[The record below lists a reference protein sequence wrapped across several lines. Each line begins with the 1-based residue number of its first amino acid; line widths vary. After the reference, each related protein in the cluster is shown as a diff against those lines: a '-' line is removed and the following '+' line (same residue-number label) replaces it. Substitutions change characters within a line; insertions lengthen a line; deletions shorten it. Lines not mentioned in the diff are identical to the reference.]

1 MFQVD
6 IILQI
11 CRLLLFRIYN
21 RVARIV
27 IFTSM
32 GLLRQQQPQ
41 RVGPGQSP
49 RNEGHFDCAVRIGL
63 LWVLAPSKDNGVWR
77 RRDQTMVTLALS
89 QCRTTSIVARMKAI
103 LASMFHPGY
112 YSWTSYMHGAAV
124 HSASTGGQSTQRGN
138 RIRRVYKWKT

>member
-1 MFQVD
+1 
-6 IILQI
+6 
-11 CRLLLFRIYN
+11 
-21 RVARIV
+21 
-27 IFTSM
+27 M
-32 GLLRQQQPQ
+32 GLLRRQQPQ

-63 LWVLAPSKDNGVWR
+63 LWVLAPSKDNGVLR